1 MSRRTG
7 TSLSIVAALF
17 ALGMALASSGC
28 TSVGS
33 GGSCGSDKC
42 DAAGDFQ
49 SKLDGRLDPIADFL
63 RASAVDSKG
72 LMEGDYK
79 SFVFGVNEKRG
90 CAADTVMT
98 FALSDNLVMDEPF
111 PRLISV
117 GCSSDDV
124 KASEFFIAASF
135 KDEKTGDVDMRDVEM
150 FAWDAT
156 NRRYRFYAFKPSE
169 ADDSKVEIEVEPKRC
184 QQCHLTPADLMPTGM
199 PMTPI
204 MNEMNRPWTH
214 WNAEP
219 GFTSFEYELPA
230 DVTSKPNFSE
240 FMTQHKGAA
249 SRFEKIISDGGQ
261 LKVAQARLRDRRN
274 PANLDETMN
283 MLRPLFCSEQINYV
297 SEDFNSGV
305 LFSAAVVDPG
315 IRNMYRAIRPD
326 NWSWG
331 WVNGDTMR
339 LPVPTGD
346 SALTQIPVRGNA
358 DIVTEQQLV
367 ALRGLTPHQVLRVRA
382 LDWKKPVFSDF
393 RCGLWTGAVERF
405 HTSPPSL
412 AGLSNNAAALPIVF
426 EAIMTLGDGRL
437 HSGQDDHVIAMG
449 DADEAT
455 IDALESA
462 LSNGT
467 LGSATCN
474 EDGTGFCVADV
485 DQLGVMIDRQM
496 ASFEDASDPRPALAT
511 ERMRRIC
518 KVLEPVNPQDDRFE
532 DDPVRFENRPALPV
546 ECDQ

>member
-7 TSLSIVAALF
+7 ISLSAVAALI
-17 ALGMALASSGC
+17 ALGMALASAGC

-33 GGSCGSDKC
+33 DTSCGGDKC
-42 DAAGDFQ
+42 DAAGDFLT
-49 SKLDGRLDPIADFL
+49 KLDGRADPIADFL
-63 RASAVDSKG
+63 RASSVDAKG

-79 SFVFGVNEKRG
+79 SFLFGVNDKRG

-98 FALSDNLVMDEPF
+98 FALSDNLVVDEPF

-135 KDEKTGDVDMRDVEM
+135 RDEATGDVDMRDVEM

-156 NRRYRFYAFKPSE
+156 NRKYRFYAFKPSE
-169 ADDSKVEIEVEPKRC
+169 DDDSKVAIEVEPKRC
-184 QQCHLTPADLMPTGM
+184 QQCHLTPSDQLPTGM

-204 MNEMNRPWTH
+204 MNEINRPWTH

-219 GFTSFEYELPA
+219 GFTSFQYELPTG
-230 DVTSKPNFSE
+230 VTSKPNFSE
-240 FMTQHKGAA
+240 FMDKHKGPA
-249 SRFEKIISDGGQ
+249 SRFEKIIADGGH

-274 PANLDETMN
+274 PANLDESMN

-297 SEDFNSGV
+297 SEDFTSGV

-315 IRNMYRAIRPD
+315 LRNMYKAIRPD
-326 NWSWG
+326 NWEWG

-339 LPVPTGD
+339 LPPPTGD
-346 SALTQIPVRGNA
+346 SALTQIPVRGDA
-358 DIVTEQQLV
+358 DIITEQQLV
-367 ALRGLTPHQVLRVRA
+367 ALRALTPQQVLRVRA

-412 AGLSNNAAALPIVF
+412 AGLTSNAAALPVVF
-426 EAIMTLGDGRL
+426 EAIMVLGENRL
-437 HSGQDDHVIAMG
+437 FSGADDRVIAIG
-449 DADEAT
+449 DASEAT
-455 IDALESA
+455 IEAVTQALTD
-462 LSNGT
+462 GT
-467 LGSATCN
+467 LESATCN
-474 EDGTGFCVADV
+474 EDGTGFCLADV
-485 DQLGVMIDRQM
+485 DQLGVMVDRQVQ
-496 ASFEDASDPRPALAT
+496 SFEDAADPRPALVT
-511 ERMRRIC
+511 ERARRIC
-518 KVLEPVNPQDDRFE
+518 EVLETIDSPDDRFE
-532 DDPVRFENRPALPV
+532 GDAVRFENRPALPV
-546 ECDQ
+546 ECH